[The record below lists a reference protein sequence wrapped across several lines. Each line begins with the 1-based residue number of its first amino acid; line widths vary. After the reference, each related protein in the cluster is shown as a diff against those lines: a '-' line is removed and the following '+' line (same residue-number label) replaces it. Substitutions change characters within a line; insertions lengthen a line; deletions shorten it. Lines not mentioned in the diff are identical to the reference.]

1 MSVKEEVFAKKSVKE
16 EVFAKI
22 DEKRD
27 EIIEFVRSLIKTESV
42 NPAHNE
48 NYNERECQKIIK
60 DRLVAM
66 NKLTIDEF
74 DVELEKLEAY
84 RDLPGFVSGFT
95 DKIPWENRPNV
106 IACLPGQKPQNGRSL
121 ILTGHSDVVAAD
133 NVSDWKFPPFDAVID
148 EGVLYGRGSVDM
160 LSGLGAMVMA
170 LESIVESKVEL
181 NGDLWLASCVGE
193 EAGGTGF
200 LAIADYISKNNIEI
214 DAGIMGEPTDLDL
227 SLLCR
232 GIIWG
237 DLIIPGRTGHLEVTQ
252 PHWTEGGAVDAI
264 QKARYI
270 MNAIDE
276 FNQDWL
282 TRPDKNHP
290 LLTETNQVKIALIE
304 GGHARSSYAD
314 YCKLSFN
321 IQVLPHE
328 SDENGLGSS
337 SRKEFE
343 DFIKRVADADPWL
356 RENPPKINWVLE
368 ADCSEV
374 PEDHPFVDVFK
385 NASKDLRPELK
396 TFGNGFHTD
405 TGWLDRLGKIPT
417 VNFGPGNPMLAHTT
431 NENCKVEDIITAT
444 KMIAA
449 TCIDWCNKE

>member
-1 MSVKEEVFAKKSVKE
+1 MIEVSTKE

-22 DEKRD
+22 DEKSN
-27 EIIEFVRSLIKTESV
+27 EIIEFVRSIIKTHPV
-42 NPAHNE
+42 NPAHNDQ
-48 NYNERECQKIIK
+48 YNERECQKIIK
-60 DRLVAM
+60 DRLVAIK
-66 NKLTIDEF
+66 NLNIDEF
-74 DVELEKLEAY
+74 DVQLDKLESY
-84 RDLPGFVSGFT
+84 RDLPGYVSGFT
-95 DKIPWENRPNV
+95 DELPWENRHNIV
-106 IACLPGQKPQNGRSL
+106 ACLPGRKPQNGRSL

-133 NVSDWKFPPFDAVID
+133 NVSDWKHPPFDAVIE
-148 EGVLYGRGSVDM
+148 EGLLYGRGSVDM

-170 LESIVESKVEL
+170 LESIVEAGVEI
-181 NGDLWLASCVGE
+181 NGDLWLASAVGE

-200 LAIADYISKNNIEI
+200 LAIADYLNKNKIDI

-237 DLIIPGRTGHLEVTQ
+237 DLIITGRTGHLEVTQ
-252 PHWTEGGAVDAI
+252 PHWSENGAVDAI

-276 FNQDWL
+276 LNQDWS

-290 LLTETNQVKIALIE
+290 LLTETNEVKVSMIE
-304 GGHARSSYAD
+304 AGHARSSYAE
-314 YCKLSFN
+314 YCKLAFN
-321 IQVLPHE
+321 IQVLPQE
-328 SDENGLGSS
+328 SDENGLGTD

-343 DFIKRVADADPWL
+343 SFIKKVADSDPWL
-356 RENPPKINWVLE
+356 RENPPQINWVLE

-385 NASKDLRPELK
+385 NASRDLRSDIR
-396 TFGNGFHTD
+396 TFGSGFHTD

-417 VNFGPGNPMLAHTT
+417 VNFGPGNQMLAHGTD
-431 NENCKVEDIITAT
+431 EHCKVEDIITAT